1 MLNTNKVII
10 LLLCFVLAF
19 STIGCK
25 GSKPDINEP
34 EISSSDVSS
43 LSSEEDISSS
53 NEEPSDDFLENEEPS
68 DDFLEN
74 EEEITEDEQY
84 SKDDYNDDFLGLYDD
99 IYIKNSTTPTC
110 NEFLGLNGVYHAYT
124 YIPDDLGR
132 VYTEKQAKLVRD
144 RVKQMG
150 LNMVRTYY
158 GSEYAWNA
166 KTKIFDY
173 NSDDMRGVYRW
184 LKELE
189 QDGID
194 VGINAGW
201 NWKVYLKGDTWP
213 VSPGIYV
220 EGDREKSIE
229 NYTNWIIDSLNAM
242 KANGCNNVK
251 YLFMFTEPNLQG
263 WYNETD
269 LTMKEVLDPN
279 KKNVITEYE
288 EENMGYYDYITEYN
302 NWFSLT
308 SALDSEMEKAG
319 IRGNYQFVGP
329 NTHGSLHTADGT
341 YIPPMFYKAVTEA
354 QDQIDIYSSHFYMQ
368 IPDLYD
374 SGVDDCAKNYWGD
387 FLKFSK
393 KYSNKP
399 FWVDETNIRLLD
411 KDSGSYG
418 KIWDNAWGA
427 LRIAEFVTS
436 GMNLGVDNMILWSI
450 ADQQWPNTTTYSED
464 NFVNGIQ
471 TTGVIPSAFY
481 TSKPKV
487 SYYGVSLLTK
497 YLGNGKTYEAKSGFL
512 FASAEED
519 KNGDYSILVVS
530 TELDDIEITVNF
542 EKEIGAKKV
551 YRHLYNTSTQ
561 KVDARGTLIGIDKAI
576 EVKDGSFVDVLPS
589 ASFAIY
595 TTKNY

>member
-1 MLNTNKVII
+1 MRRFLTVLLCI
-10 LLLCFVLAF
+10 LL
-19 STIGCK
+19 TISVVGCK
-25 GSKPDINEP
+25 KTPEQSNNDSSVVSKEEP
-34 EISSSDVSS
+34 V
-43 LSSEEDISSS
+43 SSEESSS
-53 NEEPSDDFLENEEPS
+53 SESEEESGSSVDIEEEQ
-68 DDFLEN
+68 FTEE
-74 EEEITEDEQY
+74 EEEI
-84 SKDDYNDDFLGLYDD
+84 FLGSYED
-99 IYIKNSTTPTC
+99 IVIRNDKPAIM
-110 NEFLGLNGVYHAYT
+110 NEFLGLNGIYSAYT
-124 YIPDDLGR
+124 YVSDELGR
-132 VYTEKQAKLVRD
+132 VHTEKQAALLRKN
-144 RVKQMG
+144 VKQMG
-150 LNMVRTYY
+150 LSMVRTYY
-158 GSEYAWNA
+158 GSEYAWDA
-166 KTKIFDY
+166 SKQTFDY
-173 NSDDMRGVYRW
+173 NSYDMKGIYRW

-189 QDGID
+189 EDGID

-201 NWKVYLKGDTWP
+201 NWKVYLQGDTWP

-220 EGDREKSIE
+220 KGDREKSIK
-229 NYTNWIIDSLNAM
+229 NYTKWIIDSLNAM

-251 YLFMFTEPNLQG
+251 WLFMFTEPNLQG

-269 LTMKEVLDPN
+269 LTMEEVLDPN

-308 SALDSEMEKAG
+308 SALDSDMEKAG
-319 IRGNYQFVGP
+319 IRKDYQLVGP
-329 NTHGSLHTADGT
+329 NTHGSLKTADGYYT
-341 YIPPMFYKAVTEA
+341 PPMFYKAVTEA

-374 SGVDDCAKNYWGD
+374 SGVDDCAKTYWGD
-387 FLKFSK
+387 FLELSR
-393 KYSNKP
+393 KYSDKP

-411 KDSGSYG
+411 KNSDSYQ
-418 KIWDNAWGA
+418 KLWDNPWGA

-436 GMNLGVDNMILWSI
+436 GMNLGVNNMILWSI

-530 TELDDIEITVNF
+530 TELDDTEITVNF

-551 YRHLYNTSTQ
+551 YRHLYSTSTQ

-595 TTKNY
+595 TTKKY